1 MKDRLGRFAAC
12 VRAVDCA
19 AACPFWHPGIVIF
32 GTCQELVRGL
42 PAWVETQW
50 DNVWPRT
57 EGFAFLLDETV
68 VLASPNAFMA
78 VAVAPWTSTGSH
90 PDGSRFDRPGRSRLV
105 LQRQADGRWLG
116 GAFAHVAGQGR
127 AAGQPRKAPR
137 QGEVTPHR
145 ARHRPP
151 RVRAE
156 PRAVRLCLNVAWPR
170 QRASCWLTQCA

>member
-1 MKDRLGRFAAC
+1 MTDQGIATLPEADAETAASVKDRLGRFAAC

-68 VLASPNAFMA
+68 VLASPRAQMA
-78 VAVAPWTSTGSH
+78 VAIAPWTSVGFH
-90 PDGSRFDRPGRSRLV
+90 QDGTRFNRPGRSTLV
-105 LQRQADGRWLG
+105 LQRQEDGRWLG
-116 GAFAHVAGQGR
+116 IHSHMSLARGVPQDSHGARPV
-127 AAGQPRKAPR
+127 KAR
-137 QGEVTPHR
+137 
-145 ARHRPP
+145 
-151 RVRAE
+151 
-156 PRAVRLCLNVAWPR
+156 
-170 QRASCWLTQCA
+170 